1 MKYVYIIHKFFGQTI
16 VKQFEFRNA
25 ESREAMTDLI
35 HALVANDVPF
45 NVEYSGAIDDNT
57 GLALP

>member
-1 MKYVYIIHKFFGQTI
+1 MKYVYISFNFFSQTI
-16 VKQFEFRNA
+16 VRQFEFRNRY
-25 ESREAMTDLI
+25 SRQHMIDLI
-35 HALVANDVPF
+35 TTLVENDVPF